1 MTAIRP
7 VGPRPLPAVRER
19 VRVAAPANIEEPVD
33 EVQEVVREEPQREAR
48 PSESHELGER
58 REARTKR
65 EAVAM
70 TYQRN
75 SLRSGT
81 FKTKI

>member
-7 VGPRPLPAVRER
+7 VGPRPLPPVRER
-19 VRVAAPANIEEPVD
+19 VRVAAPSEPEEPVGQ
-33 EVQEVVREEPQREAR
+33 VQEVVREEAQREAR
-48 PSESHELGER
+48 PSESHELSER
-58 REARTKR
+58 RQARTKR

-70 TYQRN
+70 AYARN